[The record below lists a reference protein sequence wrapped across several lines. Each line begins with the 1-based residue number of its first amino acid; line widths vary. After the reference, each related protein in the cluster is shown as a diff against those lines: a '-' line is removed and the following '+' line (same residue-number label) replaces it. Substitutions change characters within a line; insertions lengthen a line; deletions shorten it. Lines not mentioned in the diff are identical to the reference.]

1 MMTIKEI
8 TLKIEQLNEW
18 LDQCPI
24 GYAKVDYEDDDIINI
39 VVPQIKEAN

>member
-1 MMTIKEI
+1 MMT
-8 TLKIEQLNEW
+8 TQEQLNEW

-24 GYAKVDYEDDDIINI
+24 GEANVDYEDDDIINI